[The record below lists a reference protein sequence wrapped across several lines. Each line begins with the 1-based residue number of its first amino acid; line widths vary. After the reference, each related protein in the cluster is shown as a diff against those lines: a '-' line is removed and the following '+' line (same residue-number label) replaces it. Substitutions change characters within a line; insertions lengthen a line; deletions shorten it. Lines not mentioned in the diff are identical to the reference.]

1 MISDLRTVSLQN
13 KPEANM
19 PAYRVA
25 GANRLTAPIDKS
37 LDKEVVIRQ
46 INKSAEISRD
56 AINMM
61 ERLDAVID
69 QLNKLATNTG
79 RGLSFSRDEQLGV
92 NTIVVTNT
100 STGDVVRTIPTDVAL
115 KVARG
120 IDNFEMV
127 FAKFKGLLYDKS
139 T

>member
-1 MISDLRTVSLQN
+1 
-13 KPEANM
+13 
-19 PAYRVA
+19 
-25 GANRLTAPIDKS
+25 

-69 QLNKLATNTG
+69 PLNKLATNTG